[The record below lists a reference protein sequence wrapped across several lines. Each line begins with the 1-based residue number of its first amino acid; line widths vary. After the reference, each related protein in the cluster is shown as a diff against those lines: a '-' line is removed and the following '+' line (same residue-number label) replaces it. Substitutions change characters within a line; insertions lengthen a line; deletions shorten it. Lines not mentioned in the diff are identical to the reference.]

1 MNLVDIVILILF
13 VPAIIRGVSK
23 GFVQQAMALAALV
36 LSIWAAFRFYQPL
49 FAWLRPYISV
59 EDAVLKVIAFAL
71 ILIAVIVAT
80 NLIARLLTKILHF
93 ALLGWLDKLLGIVFA
108 LGIALIIVGLLI
120 VAMHTVNYR
129 FHLVE
134 SPLFS
139 ESVLYNAILDAAYT
153 LFPSLKNFL
162 HEAAPA
168 AADAAETITAAL

>member
-49 FAWLRPYISV
+49 VAWLRPYIGV

-71 ILIAVIVAT
+71 ILIAVIVVT
-80 NLIARLLTKILHF
+80 NLIARLLARILRF

-108 LGIALIIVGLLI
+108 LGIALVLIGLLA
-120 VAMHTVNYR
+120 VAMHTLNHRFQLVN
-129 FHLVE
+129 
-134 SPLFS
+134 SPVFA
-139 ESVLYNAILDAAYT
+139 ESVLYNALLDAAYS
-153 LFPSLKNFL
+153 LFPSLKHFL
-162 HEAAPA
+162 HEATP
-168 AADAAETITAAL
+168 AAETITAAL